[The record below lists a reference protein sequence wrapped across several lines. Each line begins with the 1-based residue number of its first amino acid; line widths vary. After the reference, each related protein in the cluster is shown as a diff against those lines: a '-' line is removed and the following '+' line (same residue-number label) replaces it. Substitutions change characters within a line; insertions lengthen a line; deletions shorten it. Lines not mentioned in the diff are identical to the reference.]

1 LRRGGMVMSLSSA
14 VDRLC
19 RMGSIESGW
28 EKWFSYLVAAVM
40 HAIGAVFLATAVLDL
55 IPVEDPQ
62 TRPLLI
68 GFLLIWNAFQ
78 ILLTHHYLGF
88 PTRISVHPDGSF
100 DLHSPRRTLHLLA
113 AQVRELDCD
122 GDGDWYL
129 RHERG
134 KADLRFFRA
143 TQMAGFR
150 QQLKAHN
157 PAIAGSGEQR

>member
-1 LRRGGMVMSLSSA
+1 MA
-14 VDRLC
+14 N
-19 RMGSIESGW
+19 IESGW
-28 EKWFSYLVAAVM
+28 HKWPSYLGAAFM
-40 HAIGAVFLATAVLDL
+40 HAIGAAFLVIVAFDL
-55 IPVEDPQ
+55 IPAEDPQ

-78 ILLTHHYLGF
+78 LVLSYHYLGF
-88 PTRISVHPDGSF
+88 PTRITVRPDGSF

-129 RHERG
+129 RHDGG

-143 TQMAGFR
+143 AQMAGLL

-157 PAIAGSGEQR
+157 PTIAGSAGRR